1 MRTLLLSVLVLLPSL
16 CWARTVAILPL
27 EKGAGSDTYEGL
39 GVALAGMLVSDLA
52 QVDGLELVERQRL
65 DAVLSE
71 IELSKQGYLDPAT
84 AQKAGKGVGAE
95 LVLTGSWS
103 VVGSTFALD
112 ARLVAVEK
120 AGVVKAAAVQGSI
133 DDFVSVEKEL
143 VEDLLTKLDV
153 AMTTAVRRKVLSA
166 VQTESFDA
174 FSAYGKGLKAEQ
186 DGDLEQATD
195 AYREAVTAD
204 SGFTQAATALAAA
217 KERLAALQQGQESA
231 ESAET
236 ARGDAVLFAR
246 FPPEITRSA
255 KHRDS
260 DEELAGFA
268 LRMSVLYRSGRY
280 CQKYEEMWHFWERRG
295 DPSMP
300 KSITA
305 YPSGLF
311 WKLKEDLDL
320 DIGGWW
326 PKFYD
331 TEADFIG
338 NSDALSSMARLCY
351 DKDPKT
357 YLAQLDRILARAVAN
372 GVADDT
378 PDDAVGESVREL
390 LEHSWLRAYALNLG
404 IDATWQARMES
415 VLGRYEE
422 GSRKRKSWLI
432 KMDNLIKRVER
443 QKR

>member
-1 MRTLLLSVLVLLPSL
+1 MRTLLLILLLLPSL
-16 CWARTVAILPL
+16 CWGRSVAILPL
-27 EKGAGSDTYEGL
+27 EKGAASDTYDGL

-71 IELSKQGYLDPAT
+71 IELSKNGFLDPAT

-143 VEDLLTKLDV
+143 VEALLAQLDV

-174 FSAYGKGLKAEQ
+174 FSAYGKGLKAER
-186 DGDLEQATD
+186 DGELEVASD
-195 AYREAVTAD
+195 AYRKAVAAD
-204 SGFTQAATALAAA
+204 SGFTEAATALAAV
-217 KERLAALQQGQESA
+217 KERLAVLQQGQESA
-231 ESAET
+231 EAAEK
-236 ARGDAVLFAR
+236 ARGDAALFAR
-246 FPPEITRSA
+246 FPPETTRSA
-255 KHRDS
+255 NHRDT

-295 DPSMP
+295 DPSIP
-300 KSITA
+300 PSITA
-305 YPSGLF
+305 YPNGLF
-311 WKLKEDLDL
+311 WQLQKQLDF

-326 PKFYD
+326 PKYFD
-331 TEADFIG
+331 TEADFVG
-338 NSDALSSMARLCY
+338 NSDALSSAASLCY
-351 DKDPKT
+351 KDDPKT
-357 YLAQLDRILARAVAN
+357 HLTQIDRMLARAIAT

-378 PDDAVGESVREL
+378 PDDAVGDTLREL
-390 LEHSWLRAYALNLG
+390 LEHSWLRTYALNVG
-404 IDATWQARMES
+404 VDATWQARLEAT
-415 VLGRYEE
+415 LGRYPE
-422 GSRKRKSWLI
+422 GSRKRKRWLI
-432 KMDNLIKRVER
+432 QADNIIRRVER
-443 QKR
+443 QNR